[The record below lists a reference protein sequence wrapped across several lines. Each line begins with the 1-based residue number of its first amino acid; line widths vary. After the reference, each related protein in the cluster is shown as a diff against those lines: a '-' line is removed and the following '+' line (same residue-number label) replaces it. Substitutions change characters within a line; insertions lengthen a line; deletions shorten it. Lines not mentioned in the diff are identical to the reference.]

1 MLRDRSE
8 AGKRL
13 AAELAELRGG
23 DCVVLALPRG
33 GVPIGFEI
41 ASELGAPLS
50 LIMVRKIGAP
60 GQPELALGAVA
71 DGREPVTVFNSNV
84 LSILGLTP
92 ADLEGQVLEQLKEI
106 ERRRRLYGGHLTLPP
121 IEGRSVIL
129 VDDGIATGATT
140 RVAIQAVRRRR
151 PACIVLAVPVASADT
166 LVRLEDEV
174 DRVVCLEKPQDLEA
188 ISLHYRHFPQV
199 PDEEVIEFLE
209 RAKARANAARD
220 PGVSER

>member
-1 MLRDRSE
+1 LLRDRSE

-41 ASELGAPLS
+41 ASELGAPLG
-50 LIMVRKIGAP
+50 LIMVRKIGVP

-71 DGREPVTVFNSNV
+71 DGGEPVTVFNSNV

-199 PDEEVIEFLE
+199 PDEDVIEFLE
-209 RAKARANAARD
+209 RAKARANAATD
-220 PGVSER
+220 PGVSGR

>member
-13 AAELAELRGG
+13 AAELAELRGS

-41 ASELGAPLS
+41 ASELRAPLG

-151 PACIVLAVPVASADT
+151 PACIVLAVPVASTDT

-209 RAKARANAARD
+209 RAKARANAATD
-220 PGVSER
+220 PGVSGR

>member
-41 ASELGAPLS
+41 ASELGAPLG

-71 DGREPVTVFNSNV
+71 DGGEPVTVFNSNV

-174 DRVVCLEKPQDLEA
+174 DRVVCLEKSQDLEA

-209 RAKARANAARD
+209 RAKARANAAMN
-220 PGVSER
+220 PGVSGR

>member
-41 ASELGAPLS
+41 ASELGAPLG
-50 LIMVRKIGAP
+50 LIMVRKIGVP

-71 DGREPVTVFNSNV
+71 DGGEPVTVFNSNV

-151 PACIVLAVPVASADT
+151 PACIVLAVPVASTDT

-209 RAKARANAARD
+209 RAKARANAATD
-220 PGVSER
+220 PGVSGR

>member
-1 MLRDRSE
+1 LLRDRSE

-13 AAELAELRGG
+13 AAELAEMRGG

-41 ASELGAPLS
+41 ASELRAPLG

-71 DGREPVTVFNSNV
+71 DGGEPVTVFNASV
-84 LSILGLTP
+84 LAVLGLTP
-92 ADLEGQVLEQLKEI
+92 DDLEGQVLAQLREI

-121 IEGRSVIL
+121 VEGRSVIL
-129 VDDGIATGATT
+129 ADDGIATGATT

-151 PACIVLAVPVASADT
+151 PARIVLAVPVAPADSLT
-166 LVRLEDEV
+166 RLEGEV

-199 PDEEVIEFLE
+199 SDEEVIEFLE
-209 RAKARANAARD
+209 RAKAQANAATD

>member
-71 DGREPVTVFNSNV
+71 DGGEPVTVFNSNV

-121 IEGRSVIL
+121 IESRSVIL